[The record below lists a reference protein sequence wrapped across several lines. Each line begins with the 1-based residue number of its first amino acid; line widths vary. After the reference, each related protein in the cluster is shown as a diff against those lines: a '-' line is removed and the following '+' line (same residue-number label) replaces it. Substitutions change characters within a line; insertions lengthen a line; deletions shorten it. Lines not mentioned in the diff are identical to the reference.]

1 MSFRDDAARL
11 RDILTAIEN
20 VEKYQARGRDAFLL
34 DELVQTWMVHHI
46 EIIGES
52 TGRMTESFR
61 AAHPEVPWRSIVAM
75 RNVLIHEYFGIDHD
89 QVWAVVENDLPVL
102 KKRLGAI
109 LSEISPPP

>member
-20 VEKYQARGRDAFLL
+20 IEKYTARGREAFFR

-52 TGRMTESFR
+52 AGRLTEPFR
-61 AAHPEVPWRSIVAM
+61 AAHPEIPWRSIVAM
-75 RNVLIHEYFGIDHD
+75 RNVLVHEYFGIDHE
-89 QVWAVVENDLPVL
+89 QVWAVVETDLPAL
-102 KKRLGAI
+102 KERLGGI
-109 LSEISPPP
+109 LGTAMAPP